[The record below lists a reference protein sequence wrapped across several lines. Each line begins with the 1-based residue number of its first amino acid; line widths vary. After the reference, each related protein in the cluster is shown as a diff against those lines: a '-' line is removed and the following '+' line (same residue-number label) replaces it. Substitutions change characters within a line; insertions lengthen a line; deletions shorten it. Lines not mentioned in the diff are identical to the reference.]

1 MRKEPW
7 IVFFLDG
14 KEICRYTARGSFP
27 GEREETINLLAAEH
41 DVPASAIYFAVI
53 TN

>member
-41 DVPASAIYFAVI
+41 DVPPSAIYFAVI
-53 TN
+53 TD